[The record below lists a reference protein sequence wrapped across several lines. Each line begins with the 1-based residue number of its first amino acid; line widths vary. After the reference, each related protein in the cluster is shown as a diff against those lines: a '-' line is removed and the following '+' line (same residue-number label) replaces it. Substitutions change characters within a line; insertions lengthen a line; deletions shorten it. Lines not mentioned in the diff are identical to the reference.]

1 MTARRL
7 GALVTLALVGMP
19 AAALAQVFD
28 PAALHAVVDVRAAAA
43 SGETSFTE
51 EGFGKLRYGGG
62 ANAGG
67 FSTAQLA
74 LAAVEWT
81 PQLDWQWSAVVD
93 AGYQPGQEN
102 VVDLYQAYL
111 SFKPTPRFGTRFR
124 ARIGYFYPPISLEND
139 ARVWGVTDTI
149 TPSAINTWVGEEAK
163 VAGGE
168 ATLSHDFSDQ
178 TLSATLGLF
187 GFDETSGTLLA
198 FRGWALHDIQGQLEG
213 SFDLP
218 PLSPK
223 LATLQYDETYSTREI
238 DGRVGVYGQIEWRPA
253 APVAISALYYD
264 NNGDRTAVTPDLQWA
279 WSTQFGEVG
288 LQAQPNPHI
297 RVTAEALT
305 GRTAIGAAATPLA
318 DVSFT
323 SAFVLASRDLGADTL
338 SARLDA
344 FETRDNAPKPPT
356 SLGEHGWSVLG
367 AWRHPLAAHLDLR
380 LEALHVVSTRPSR
393 ILAAED
399 PYQAQTEVQ
408 SSLRFSF

>member
-1 MTARRL
+1 
-7 GALVTLALVGMP
+7 
-19 AAALAQVFD
+19 
-28 PAALHAVVDVRAAAA
+28 
-43 SGETSFTE
+43 
-51 EGFGKLRYGGG
+51 
-62 ANAGG
+62 
-67 FSTAQLA
+67 
-74 LAAVEWT
+74 
-81 PQLDWQWSAVVD
+81 
-93 AGYQPGQEN
+93 
-102 VVDLYQAYL
+102 
-111 SFKPTPRFGTRFR
+111 
-124 ARIGYFYPPISLEND
+124 
-139 ARVWGVTDTI
+139 
-149 TPSAINTWVGEEAK
+149 
-163 VAGGE
+163 
-168 ATLSHDFSDQ
+168 
-178 TLSATLGLF
+178 
-187 GFDETSGTLLA
+187 
-198 FRGWALHDIQGQLEG
+198 
-213 SFDLP
+213 
-218 PLSPK
+218 
-223 LATLQYDETYSTREI
+223 
-238 DGRVGVYGQIEWRPA
+238 
-253 APVAISALYYD
+253 VAISALYYD
-264 NNGDRTAVTPDLQWA
+264 NTGDRTAVTPDLQWA